1 MKRMLMIVDPQVDF
15 VTGTLPVP
23 HASEAMEKLA
33 AYIAEENGKYDWLV
47 VTEDWHPSGHCSFK
61 ENGGQWPV
69 HCLQETEGADIY
81 RPLKDVLDPISDKVE
96 IVHKGMNE
104 NREEYSVFQNT
115 VATALI
121 EQLVKEAGIER
132 IDLCGLAGD
141 VCVLNTLKDGVNLY
155 GASMF
160 HVLEEYAPSL
170 DGGTALSETI
180 HTLLQL

>member
-1 MKRMLMIVDPQVDF
+1 MGPTYLVGNIQQDVLEPLQKEINTV
-15 VTGTLPVP
+15 
-23 HASEAMEKLA
+23 
-33 AYIAEENGKYDWLV
+33 IAEENGKYDWLV
-47 VTEDWHPSGHCSFK
+47 VTEDWHPSEHCSFK

-69 HCLQETEGADIY
+69 HCLQETEGAAIY
-81 RPLKDVLDPISDKVE
+81 SPLKEVLDPISHKVE